1 MILVQP
7 KGADII
13 WLSMDFRGDLTSS
26 SHVRKALLLCAVTL
40 SHKHYFIQ
48 AAFSRILLCSR
59 SGTSTLIFFVHSP
72 RTICTPTRSGGAS
85 LDMLGVHA

>member
-7 KGADII
+7 KGADI

-59 SGTSTLIFFVHSP
+59 TSTLIFFVHSP